1 MRIPFLYNTVND
13 WFSLC
18 QETSFM
24 LKYVLPHLLV
34 GSQKGPQKL
43 KRLWTSS
50 FWLVTCVYFKVHTS
64 HSHFQICWGMN
75 ILLWSVNTDQDSIL
89 ITWTN
94 SKIVVTNQFHLC
106 NGSSSWKFQ
115 LQVITSEESC
125 HISAIESQPMIKH
138 CSTKC
143 PLCLVYKFLSKYL
156 FSAKWEVPSSEFTVE
171 MSIHGAYSREQ
182 GTLSRSCFHK
192 FFFVH
197 F

>member
-1 MRIPFLYNTVND
+1 
-13 WFSLC
+13 
-18 QETSFM
+18 M
-24 LKYVLPHLLV
+24 LKYMLPHLLV

-143 PLCLVYKFLSKYL
+143 PLCLVYQFLSKYL